1 MPAPSAP
8 DDRDR
13 PHASGPPDPRPP
25 RRPQAL
31 AAVALATI
39 VAACGGGD
47 GAEDTTASVTV
58 APADDVGADDGGA
71 TEAGAD
77 GDGTTDGDGDG
88 SATVSTTPTPPTL
101 AETSTTEAAIVPIE
115 LPRPTSATAMAD
127 ALSEAELAVRDTAS
141 TPQERAAWGQ
151 RQQQLY
157 RILSGSEDWV
167 DQVLAEVDPAVS
179 TAVAGNWAARVELD
193 FLLRQHT
200 LSDTLPAW
208 RIDEPLPADEL
219 LGYYREAGERHGV
232 PWEILASINLI
243 ETRMGRINGISTA
256 GAQGPMQFLPTTW
269 AECCEG
275 DPYNAQ
281 DAINGAGQYLIDRG
295 AATDLDRAIWGYNNS
310 DHYVGAVTGY
320 AAVLAEDPEAYYGYH
335 GWQVYFASTAGL
347 ALLPEG
353 YEEPEPVDA
362 ATWLAAN
369 PDLHLTI
376 DG

>member
-1 MPAPSAP
+1 MEPLHPSPVA
-8 DDRDR
+8 
-13 PHASGPPDPRPP
+13 DPR
-25 RRPQAL
+25 RRTLSALGLAL
-31 AAVALATI
+31 AVTA
-39 VAACGGGD
+39 AACGGGD
-47 GAEDTTASVTV
+47 GAEEPTASITAPTAEGGDDADGSGGESGDTAAADGGDGTAVTSSTTV
-58 APADDVGADDGGA
+58 APPTIA
-71 TEAGAD
+71 E
-77 GDGTTDGDGDG
+77 
-88 SATVSTTPTPPTL
+88 SSTTVAP
-101 AETSTTEAAIVPIE
+101 IVPVD
-115 LPRPTSATAMAD
+115 LPQPTSAEAMAD
-127 ALSEAELAVRDTAS
+127 ALSEAELAVRDTGA
-141 TPQERAAWGQ
+141 TAEERAAWGR

-157 RILSGSEDWV
+157 RILAGREVWV

-193 FLLRQHT
+193 FLLRQHS

-232 PWEILASINLI
+232 PWEILAAINLI

-275 DPYNAQ
+275 DPYNDR
-281 DAINGAGQYLIDRG
+281 DAINGAAQYLIDRG
-295 AATDLDRAIWGYNNS
+295 GATDLDRAIWGYNNS

-353 YEEPEPVDA
+353 YEEAEPVDA
-362 ATWLAAN
+362 DAWLTDN
-369 PDLHLTI
+369 PEALLTVE
-376 DG
+376 G